1 MGNWKHHRGHEHW
14 GLCREVPGSVMASVI
29 NRWTE
34 MHRKCFSHLLWHAYA
49 ACMFFASFFHNLSRR
64 NNSCWY
70 LISQMELIIM
80 PHSSVVLRFEISA
93 VACAQIGKSDY
104 GTLIW
109 TNRKQMFNCEQD
121 AIKNYT
127 VDSVDIE
134 M

>member
-1 MGNWKHHRGHEHW
+1 
-14 GLCREVPGSVMASVI
+14 
-29 NRWTE
+29 
-34 MHRKCFSHLLWHAYA
+34 
-49 ACMFFASFFHNLSRR
+49 
-64 NNSCWY
+64 
-70 LISQMELIIM
+70 MELIIM

-93 VACAQIGKSDY
+93 VACAQIGESDY

-109 TNRKQMFNCEQD
+109 TNRKQMFNSEQD